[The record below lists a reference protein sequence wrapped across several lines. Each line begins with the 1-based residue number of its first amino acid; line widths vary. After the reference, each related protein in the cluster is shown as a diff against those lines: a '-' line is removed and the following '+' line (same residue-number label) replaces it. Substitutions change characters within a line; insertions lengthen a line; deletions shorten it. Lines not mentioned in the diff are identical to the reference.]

1 VKKLIILC
9 LAALF
14 LFTACGGRPMP
25 EGVPQDFAVYYA
37 MGIDTTQMNILDT
50 YENYIQ
56 KDLIKKG
63 TARAEY
69 IPTDEEI
76 VAIYDKITELELWTM
91 PNNVRSDDFIVTP
104 LTLFEIRFT
113 LDGNTYE
120 ILADTSITQSTWKN
134 ENITSEQAE
143 ALNTFCRFLHE
154 LMMDT
159 DEYQSLP
166 DSEGG
171 YM

>member
-1 VKKLIILC
+1 MRKFMLFS
-9 LAALF
+9 LAVLF
-14 LFTACGGRPMP
+14 LFAACGSRPMP
-25 EGVPQDFAVYYA
+25 EGVPEDFAVYYA
-37 MGIDTTQMNILDT
+37 MGIDTAQMNILDT
-50 YENYIQ
+50 YENFIQ

-63 TARAEY
+63 TARTEY

-91 PNNVRSDDFIVTP
+91 PNNVRSDDFIIRP

-113 LDGNTYE
+113 LDGNTYG

-134 ENITSEQAE
+134 KNITSEQAE
-143 ALNTFCRFLHE
+143 ALNTFCRFLSE
-154 LMMDT
+154 LMMGT

>member
-1 VKKLIILC
+1 MKKFLPLFLC
-9 LAALF
+9 GLV
-14 LFTACGGRPMP
+14 LFTACGNRMP

-37 MGIDTTQMNILDT
+37 MGIDNGQMNILDT
-50 YENYIQ
+50 YEGYIQ
-56 KDLIKKG
+56 KDLIRKG
-63 TARAEY
+63 TARADY
-69 IPTDEEI
+69 TPTDEEI
-76 VAIYDKITELELWTM
+76 VAIYDIITELELWTM
-91 PNNVRSDDFIVTP
+91 PNNVRPDSEIVQPT
-104 LTLFEIRFT
+104 TYFEIRFT
-113 LDGNTYE
+113 MDGNTYE
-120 ILADTSITQSTWKN
+120 ILADSTINHSTWLN

-143 ALNTFCRFLHE
+143 AINTFCRFLHE

>member
-1 VKKLIILC
+1 MKKFL
-9 LAALF
+9 LF
-14 LFTACGGRPMP
+14 LLTAVLLTACGNRMP

-37 MGIDTTQMNILDT
+37 MGIDNGQMNILDT
-50 YENYIQ
+50 YKGYIQ
-56 KDLIKKG
+56 KDLIRKG
-63 TARAEY
+63 TARADY
-69 IPTDEEI
+69 TPTDEEI

-91 PNNVRSDDFIVTP
+91 PNNVRSDDFIITP

-113 LDGNTYE
+113 MDGNTYE

-134 ENITSEQAE
+134 KNITSEQAE

-154 LMMDT
+154 FMMDT

>member
-1 VKKLIILC
+1 MRKFMLFS

-25 EGVPQDFAVYYA
+25 EGVPEDFAVYYA
-37 MGIDTTQMNILDT
+37 MGIDTAQMNILDT
-50 YENYIQ
+50 YENFIQ

-63 TARAEY
+63 TARTEY

-91 PNNVRSDDFIVTP
+91 PNNVRSDDFIISP

-113 LDGNTYE
+113 LDGNTYG

-134 ENITSEQAE
+134 KNIIQ
-143 ALNTFCRFLHE
+143 
-154 LMMDT
+154 
-159 DEYQSLP
+159 
-166 DSEGG
+166 
-171 YM
+171 

>member
-1 VKKLIILC
+1 MKKWLPLFLC
-9 LAALF
+9 GLL
-14 LFTACGGRPMP
+14 LFTACGNRMP

-37 MGIDTTQMNILDT
+37 MGIDNGQMNILDT
-50 YENYIQ
+50 YEGYIQ
-56 KDLIKKG
+56 KDLIRKG
-63 TARAEY
+63 TARADY
-69 IPTDEEI
+69 TPTDEEI

-91 PNNVRSDDFIVTP
+91 PNNVRGDKNTISPMTF
-104 LTLFEIRFT
+104 FEIRFT
-113 LDGNTYE
+113 MDGTTYE
-120 ILADTSITQSTWKN
+120 ILADATITHSTWLN

-143 ALNTFCRFLHE
+143 AINTFCMFLHE